1 MYRTVNISLPGDLID
16 EIDDIL
22 ENWTRE
28 YRSRSHFLQVA
39 IIDYIDRT
47 FEPEEGEDDED

>member
-1 MYRTVNISLPGDLID
+1 VYRTVNISLPGDLID